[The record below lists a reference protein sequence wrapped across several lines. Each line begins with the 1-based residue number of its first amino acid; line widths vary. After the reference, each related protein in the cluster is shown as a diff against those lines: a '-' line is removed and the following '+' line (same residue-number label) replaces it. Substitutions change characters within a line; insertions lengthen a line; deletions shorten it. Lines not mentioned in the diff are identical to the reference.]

1 MNELENK
8 KLWMYDATL
17 REGAQKTGISFSL
30 EDKISILERLIN
42 DLQLPMIEVGWPGSN
57 PKDIMLYKKIGKL
70 DMANN
75 GTSIFAFGST
85 RRKNIKAEE
94 DTNLR
99 ALLEIGKEIK
109 KATIFGKSWDLQ
121 VKAALETT
129 LEENLKMIEDTIIFL
144 LENDKE
150 VVYDAEHFFD
160 GYKNNKQYALETIS
174 SAYKAGASW
183 IVLCDTN
190 GGLLP
195 HEVGPIFKEVK
206 EHVDKDIR
214 LGIHAHNDSGVANA
228 IALEAYR
235 SGARMIQGTMNGYGE
250 RCGNS
255 DLTTLLPV
263 FKLKMG
269 INCVSN
275 EALQNLTEVS
285 HYIHEIANL
294 PSKNEQPFV
303 GRSAFSHKGGVHISA
318 MRKDVRTYEHI
329 DPKLVGNSRNI
340 KVSELAGKSSILL
353 KAKKFGIPL
362 TDENPKVPAILE
374 IIKQKESEGFAYEG
388 AEGSLEIIMRSM
400 DMNIQDPDYYRK
412 KFFELEGFRV
422 LTEMYKDNLYTEA
435 TIKMRVGNDVIH
447 TAADGNGPV
456 NALDNALKKA
466 LNHFYPCIKDITLS
480 DFKVRIIDREGTASH
495 VKVLVETVDKEDKW
509 GTIGTHGNIIV
520 ASWDALVDSYIFKL
534 LKDKSNW

>member
-255 DLTTLLPV
+255 DLTTLL
-263 FKLKMG
+263 
-269 INCVSN
+269 
-275 EALQNLTEVS
+275 
-285 HYIHEIANL
+285 
-294 PSKNEQPFV
+294 
-303 GRSAFSHKGGVHISA
+303 
-318 MRKDVRTYEHI
+318 
-329 DPKLVGNSRNI
+329 
-340 KVSELAGKSSILL
+340 
-353 KAKKFGIPL
+353 
-362 TDENPKVPAILE
+362 
-374 IIKQKESEGFAYEG
+374 
-388 AEGSLEIIMRSM
+388 
-400 DMNIQDPDYYRK
+400 
-412 KFFELEGFRV
+412 
-422 LTEMYKDNLYTEA
+422 
-435 TIKMRVGNDVIH
+435 
-447 TAADGNGPV
+447 
-456 NALDNALKKA
+456 
-466 LNHFYPCIKDITLS
+466 
-480 DFKVRIIDREGTASH
+480 
-495 VKVLVETVDKEDKW
+495 
-509 GTIGTHGNIIV
+509 
-520 ASWDALVDSYIFKL
+520 
-534 LKDKSNW
+534 